1 MVEFIDR
8 QEEISALNSLIGEDE
23 GQFAIVYGRR
33 RVGKTTLLRHWVN
46 QAKLPSVYWIARRE
60 SPEAVRYSMARAFWR
75 GMGRRD
81 APRFDNWETQFE
93 EMSLLIGGQPLIIIF
108 DEFPYA
114 VESDPSLPSHL
125 QAAWDHLFQ
134 DKLII
139 LVLAGSHIG
148 MMVDLLGYQAPL
160 YGRFTAQ
167 LPMDPLPYAALI
179 DFYPNYTAAERVA
192 VYAVLGGIP
201 GYLKRFKRTQS
212 VGTNIK
218 RNLMRKVGLFRNEP
232 TVLVSEL
239 VREPKNY
246 EGILKAIAKGK
257 HTLSEIALEANLATT
272 HAPTYLKR
280 LIELRLIERRIP
292 ATVPSKQ
299 RKTSKRSRYHL
310 RDPFLRFYYRFIEPE
325 LETIEF
331 GEVDLLWQ
339 QMKEQ
344 FRAFIGMTTWEEL
357 SREWLILQAN
367 RGQLPFPVAL
377 VGSHWAKDAQ
387 VDVVAIN
394 WREKAILLGEC
405 KWGDH
410 TVGRSVI
417 RELIGK
423 TSLVVP
429 EPDWQV
435 YYAFFARKGFT
446 DAARSEARSVNAI
459 LVDLDRLEQ
468 DLRQAMLN
476 PLFG

>member
-1 MVEFIDR
+1 MVDFIDR
-8 QEEISALNSLIGEDE
+8 QEEINDLNSLLEEDE

-33 RVGKTTLLRHWVN
+33 RVGKTTLLKCWVSQTN
-46 QAKLPSVYWIARRE
+46 VPTVYWIARRE
-60 SPEAVRYSMARAFWR
+60 SPAAVRYSMARAFWR

-93 EMSLLIGGQPLIIIF
+93 EMALLVGDQPLIIIF

-114 VESDPSLPSHL
+114 VESDSSLPSHL
-125 QAAWDHLFQ
+125 QAVWDHLFQ
-134 DKLII
+134 DKPVI

-167 LPMDPLPYAALI
+167 LPLGPLPYAALI

-201 GYLKRFKRTQS
+201 GYLKRFKRTES
-212 VGTNIK
+212 VGSNIK
-218 RNLMRKVGLFRNEP
+218 RQLMRKVGLFRSEP
-232 TVLVSEL
+232 TVLISDL

-246 EGILKAIAKGK
+246 ASILKAIAQGK
-257 HTLSEIALEANLATT
+257 HTLSKIALEVNLSTT
-272 HAPTYLKR
+272 HVPPYLKR
-280 LIELRLIERRIP
+280 LIELHLIERRIP
-292 ATVPSKQ
+292 ATVPPKQ
-299 RKTSKRSRYHL
+299 RQTSKRGRYHL
-310 RDPFLRFYYRFIEPE
+310 RDPYLRFYYRFIEPE

-423 TSLVVP
+423 TSRVIP

-435 YYAFFARKGFT
+435 HYAFFARKGFT
-446 DAARSEARSVNAI
+446 EAARAEAGTVNAL
-459 LVDLDRLEQ
+459 LVDLERLED

-476 PLFG
+476 PLIS